1 MKNSIKKTM
10 IKYGLLF
17 FLMMFTITGM
27 AQVTGGQYT
36 LSISSATAT
45 SNSIDVSL
53 RVTLTNPSAGMRFT
67 GYSTSIN
74 FNTAIIN
81 GGTISAVYVDGK
93 DAALSGLATPA
104 IGVATAGTVRLS
116 FQAVSGANGIDMA
129 QGSSL
134 NLGKF
139 RISNTANWSTANA
152 NLWLQNLLVT
162 GKTNSAVQG
171 AAFGTSTPVAT
182 YTTTLPTSPPGLILS
197 HTSAVPYNLPVGQI
211 CATAGVVSTAGSV
224 TCFGG
229 SNGSATVTMSPI
241 PTVSAITYTVD
252 GGTSTSAT
260 LVAGAFNLTGL
271 TAGSH
276 SVVVSNSGCGNVTVP
291 VTISGPAALTNTT
304 AATACN
310 TYIWSVTGATYTT
323 SGTYSGTTTNGNG
336 CSVAETLNLT
346 INNSTT
352 TASSV
357 TACDSYTWFGTT
369 YTTSGSYTNTTTN
382 AAGCANVETLT
393 LTINHSTTTASS
405 ATACD
410 SYTWFGTT
418 YTTSGS
424 YTNTTSNAAGCPNVE
439 TLTLVI
445 NNSTT
450 TASSATAC
458 DSYTW
463 FGTTYTTSGSYTN
476 TTTNAAG
483 CPNVE
488 TLTLTITPSTS
499 NTTAVSACDTYTWS
513 VNSSVYT
520 ASGTYTA
527 TNGCH
532 TEVLELTINSNTI
545 VTQPSNAVIC
555 KAIGGT
561 ASFSVVAG
569 TTSATYQ
576 WYTQIATSS
585 TATWTVVPTNANY
598 SGAGSST
605 LNVTRTTTAIPAT
618 GTKYR
623 VVITGSCGTVT
634 STTAALQE
642 QIVLSKAAVVTA
654 KSSSNV
660 ALLPVNTTCN
670 GNSVNLS
677 LAAGSI
683 GNIQWQSSTDGVSYT
698 NLGSLVSQSA
708 LNAANPILTMNSGV
722 LTQDTWFR
730 VVASNGACSSV
741 NGLSV
746 KILVSPTAV
755 AGAIA
760 GGDVTVCASAVS
772 ALDLTGTLV
781 PFSNSTTL
789 TLNGNLGTIVWQKS
803 INYTATVPT
812 WAAVA
817 GATTSTLTVV
827 NLTVDTWYR
836 AVVTSGACK
845 ATTDVTK
852 ITVSKVAKAGVVTAT
867 TNGAVTA
874 FVCSGGAITFTSAA
888 YVGTALQWEVSTTS
902 ATGGFAAV
910 SGATGLAFTMTNVA
924 YAPLSKFYVRN
935 VVTSGACTI
944 ARSAVK
950 TITVSTPSVAGTIT
964 GGGTVCPNGGAT
976 VSVTGNTG
984 MIQWQYSTD
993 GVTYMVAPYWKTV
1006 AGVPTYFNPSTEFT
1020 TAASTGIAATYVF
1033 TGLNTS
1039 GSVYFRAKVTNS
1051 VCSEVYTS
1059 AVAYVNGTAALAGT
1073 ISAISTTLCPSTG
1086 TTLTL
1091 TGSLGTIQWQK
1102 ATVSA
1107 TTGLPGAFANIA
1119 LQTGV
1124 TLPTGNL
1131 IASAAYQAVVT
1142 IGSCSTVTASYVIV
1156 TVVAA
1161 PIAKAIT
1168 GSVTSPTGA
1177 SAALALCNTN
1187 TSKVLTIGAGSIGA
1201 IQWETSTTS
1210 TTLGFATIAGATNVS
1225 YTVTSA
1231 SVGAN
1236 YFRAKFTNSCG
1247 AFVYSAVMTL
1257 YYKDCAPA
1265 KVIETQNEVLKTPF
1279 SAVAYPNPYTA
1290 SFNLSLTTSS
1300 TEKVSIMVYDMT
1312 GRQLEQREVPSN
1324 SMMEQQLG
1332 DSYPTGVY
1340 NVIVTQGKQ
1349 VKTLR
1354 VIKR

>member
-1 MKNSIKKTM
+1 MKSKIM
-10 IKYGLLF
+10 IKSLGLGLITIF
-17 FLMMFTITGM
+17 FMILSVAGYSQACPGNQAT
-27 AQVTGGQYT
+27 VT
-36 LSISSATAT
+36 LSNVTSPTSTT
-45 SNSIDVSL
+45 VEFDVNVSNSGSTSMKLAGLAGSVTHDANMLPSGATGTFTCISQPSASEFSGLNNLGTVTYQSASKRMVWTNSPIPLAGSVSL
-53 RVTLTNPSAGMRFT
+53 PSGVSKKFARFRFTSTLPFTVSQGTLTFQYATGAGVNNIIVTVYCNTNTNSTGLSASASGT
-67 GYSTSIN
+67 LVV
-74 FNTAIIN
+74 
-81 GGTISAVYVDGK
+81 GGPY
-93 DAALSGLATPA
+93 
-104 IGVATAGTVRLS
+104 TVS
-116 FQAVSGANGIDMA
+116 FQ
-129 QGSSL
+129 
-134 NLGKF
+134 
-139 RISNTANWSTANA
+139 T
-152 NLWLQNLLVT
+152 
-162 GKTNSAVQG
+162 
-171 AAFGTSTPVAT
+171 
-182 YTTTLPTSPPGLILS
+182 
-197 HTSAVPYNLPVGQI
+197 

-252 GGTSTSAT
+252 GGASTSAT

-276 SVVVSNSGCGNVTVP
+276 SVVVSNTGCGNVTVP
-291 VTISGPAALTNTT
+291 VTISGPASALTNTT

-310 TYIWSVTGATYTT
+310 TYTWSVTGATYTT

-336 CSVAETLNLT
+336 CSVAETL
-346 INNSTT
+346 
-352 TASSV
+352 
-357 TACDSYTWFGTT
+357 D
-369 YTTSGSYTNTTTN
+369 
-382 AAGCANVETLT
+382 

-410 SYTWFGTT
+410 SYTWSANGTT

-424 YTNTTSNAAGCPNVE
+424 YTNTTTNAAGCPNVE

-483 CPNVE
+483 CPNIE

-527 TNGCH
+527 TNGCS

-576 WYTQIATSS
+576 WYTQIATST
-585 TATWTVVPTNANY
+585 TAAWTLVPTNANY

-618 GTKYR
+618 GTKYK
-623 VVITGSCGTVT
+623 VVITGSCGNLT
-634 STTAALQE
+634 STTAVLQE
-642 QIVLSKAAVVTA
+642 QTVLSKAAVVTA

-708 LNAANPILTMNSGV
+708 LNAANPILTTSSGV

-746 KILVSPTAV
+746 KIIVSPTAV
-755 AGAIA
+755 AGAIG
-760 GGDVTVCASAVS
+760 GGDVTVCASALS

-803 INYTATVPT
+803 INYTAAVPT

-827 NLTVDTWYR
+827 NLAVDTWYR
-836 AVVTSGACK
+836 ALVTSGACK

-874 FVCSGGAITFTSAA
+874 FVCSGGDITFTSAA
-888 YVGTALQWEVSTTS
+888 YVGTSLQWEVSTTS
-902 ATGGFAAV
+902 ATAGFAAV
-910 SGATGLAFTMTNVA
+910 AGATGLAFTMTSVA

-935 VVTSGACTI
+935 VVTSGVCTI

-950 TITVSTPSVAGTIT
+950 TITVSTPSVAGTIK
-964 GGGTVCPNGGAT
+964 GGGTLCPNGGAT
-976 VSVTGNTG
+976 VSVAGNTG
-984 MIQWQYSTD
+984 IIQWQYSTD

-1006 AGVPTYFNPSTEFT
+1006 SGTPTYNNPSTEFT

-1051 VCSEVYTS
+1051 VCSEAYTS

-1119 LQTGV
+1119 LQTGT

-1131 IASAAYQAVVT
+1131 TASAAYQAVVT
-1142 IGSCSTVTASYVIV
+1142 IGSCSTVTASYVVV

-1210 TTLGFATIAGATNVS
+1210 TTLGFATIAGATSVS

-1247 AFVYSAVMTL
+1247 AFVYSAVMTV
-1257 YYKDCAPA
+1257 YYKECAPA
-1265 KVIETQNEVLKTPF
+1265 KVIETPSEVVKTPF